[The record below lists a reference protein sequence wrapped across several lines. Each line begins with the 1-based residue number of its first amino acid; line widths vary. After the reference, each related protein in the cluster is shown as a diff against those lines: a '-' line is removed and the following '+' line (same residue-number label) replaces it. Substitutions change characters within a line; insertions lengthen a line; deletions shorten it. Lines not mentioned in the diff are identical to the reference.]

1 MRGAAIPVVAG
12 IALASGVAWAQ
23 GAEDPAAQ
31 LRDCTPIERAEQ
43 MECPDKASRTIAPAH
58 QAASKADNWI
68 VSQTTSPVDYS
79 PVATATTLSN
89 DSAAAESAMKL
100 SIRCRRGRTELVVA
114 GPGISGRGDDYAIS
128 YRVNDGQ
135 QVRIAAAAPASG
147 AGVAFGGDVI
157 RLLQSLP
164 DAGSLS
170 VHLAPRTGTA
180 VDGTF
185 SLGGWESVRAKMVA
199 ACKWS
204 NPVAKPNR

>member
-1 MRGAAIPVVAG
+1 MRGATIPVVAG
-12 IALASGVAWAQ
+12 IALTSGIAWTQ

-31 LRDCTPIERAEQ
+31 LHDCTPMERAERL
-43 MECPDKASRTIAPAH
+43 ECPDKASRPIAPAH

-79 PVATATTLSN
+79 PVATATTSSH
-89 DSAAAESAMKL
+89 DGAAESAMKL

-114 GPGISGRGDDYAIS
+114 GSGISGRGDYAIF
-128 YRVNDGQ
+128 YRINDGQ
-135 QVRIAAAAPASG
+135 QVQIAAAPPAFG
-147 AGVAFGGDVI
+147 AGIAFGGDVV

-185 SLGGWESVRAKMVA
+185 SLGGWESVRAKMIA

-204 NPVAKPNR
+204 HPAEKPNR

>member
-1 MRGAAIPVVAG
+1 MKGAAIPVVAG
-12 IALASGVAWAQ
+12 IALTSGVAWTQ

-31 LRDCTPIERAEQ
+31 LRDCTPIERAQQ

-79 PVATATTLSN
+79 PVATATTLS
-89 DSAAAESAMKL
+89 DDGAAESAMKL

-135 QVRIAAAAPASG
+135 QVQIAAAAPASG

-170 VHLAPRTGTA
+170 VRLAPRTGTA

>member
-1 MRGAAIPVVAG
+1 ME
-12 IALASGVAWAQ
+12 
-23 GAEDPAAQ
+23 GAERLKCLDEAP
-31 LRDCTPIERAEQ
+31 
-43 MECPDKASRTIAPAH
+43 RTVATVD
-58 QAASKADNWI
+58 QAASKGDNWI
-68 VSQTTSPVDYS
+68 ISQTTSPVDYS

-89 DSAAAESAMKL
+89 DGAAAESAMKL
-100 SIRCRRGRTELVVA
+100 SIRCRGGRTELVVA
-114 GPGISGRGDDYAIS
+114 GPGISGRGDYAIS

-135 QVRIAAAAPASG
+135 QMQIAAAPPASG

-185 SLGGWESVRAKMVA
+185 SLGGWEAVRAKMIV

-204 NPVAKPNR
+204 HPVAKPNR